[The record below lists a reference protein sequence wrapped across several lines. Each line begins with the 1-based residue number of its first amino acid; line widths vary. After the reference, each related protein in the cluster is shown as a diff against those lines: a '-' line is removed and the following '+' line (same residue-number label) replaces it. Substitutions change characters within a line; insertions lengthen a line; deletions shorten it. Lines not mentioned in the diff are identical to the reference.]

1 MSSSG
6 VPKGKPLKESA
17 NPYMAEVKR
26 HPQELRKVDGVLVR
40 EDVRGP
46 KKEGDVMARLEEV
59 EHEVFR
65 SEEHTSELQSHYS
78 ISYAVF
84 CLKKIFF

>member
-6 VPKGKPLKESA
+6 VPKGKPLKESP

-26 HPQELRKVDGVLVR
+26 DLQEMRKVDGVLVR
-40 EDVRGP
+40 EDVRGL
-46 KKEGDVMARLEEV
+46 KKEEDIMARLEEV

-65 SEEHTSELQSHYS
+65 YQKMMERGVEANHMIDRKS
-78 ISYAVF
+78 VV
-84 CLKKIFF
+84 